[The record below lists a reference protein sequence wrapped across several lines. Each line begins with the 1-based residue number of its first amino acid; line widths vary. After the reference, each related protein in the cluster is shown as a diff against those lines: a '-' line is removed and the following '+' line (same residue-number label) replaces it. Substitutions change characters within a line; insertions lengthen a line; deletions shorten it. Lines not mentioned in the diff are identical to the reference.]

1 VFVALRQRAEHVDVH
16 DPVRQLKARRKII
29 FITTPTR
36 TGTPKPL
43 PQRPSNWGK
52 LFYGKAKSYLR
63 FVAGKT
69 PESKWH
75 HKNYLI

>member
-1 VFVALRQRAEHVDVH
+1 
-16 DPVRQLKARRKII
+16 
-29 FITTPTR
+29 
-36 TGTPKPL
+36 
-43 PQRPSNWGK
+43 

-75 HKNYLI
+75 QKNYLI